1 MKWTVHIRKIDR
13 TEIIEDVRLWSKN
26 FLEVSNIHLGGVPA
40 CPFAKKAWSDNKVWI
55 AVKTKNST
63 YKKELNDCLKNL
75 DFTKK
80 EILIFCDPYY
90 SYTSDDL
97 HQATEDYNHWYNKKD
112 IYFMSFHPQ
121 NPATVEEQ
129 EFLVS
134 PTQELDVSTSYPEH
148 KYSMMLV
155 QKFSQ
160 LQQASDKLKKQG
172 YYDQWP
178 KGYYRDVVVSREDKY
193 KKINGGLS

>member
-1 MKWTVHIRKIDR
+1 MAHTLKTGR
-13 TEIIEDVRLWSKN
+13 TEIIDDVRLWSKHY
-26 FLEVSNIHLGGVPA
+26 LEAPNLHLGGVPA
-40 CPFAKKAWSDNKVWI
+40 CPFAKKAWHDKKVWVS
-55 AVKTKNST
+55 VKSKGSI
-63 YKKELNDCLKNL
+63 YKKELNNHLKNL
-75 DFTKK
+75 DFKVS

-90 SYTSDDL
+90 SYSSDDL
-97 HQATEDYNHWYNKKD
+97 HEATEDYNYWYNKKD

-121 NPATVEEQ
+121 NPATIEEQ

-134 PTQELDVSTSYPEH
+134 PTEELDISMSYPEH

-160 LQQASDKLKKQG
+160 LHQASDKLKKQG
-172 YYDQWP
+172 YYSKWP

>member
-13 TEIIEDVRLWSKN
+13 TEIIDDVRLWSKHY
-26 FLEVSNIHLGGVPA
+26 LEVPNLHLGGVPA
-40 CPFAKKAWSDNKVWI
+40 CPFAKKTWHDKKVWVS
-55 AVKTKNST
+55 VKSKGST
-63 YKKELNDCLKNL
+63 YKTELNNHIKNL
-75 DFTKK
+75 DFSVS
-80 EILIFCDPYY
+80 EILVFCDPYY
-90 SYTSDDL
+90 SYSPDDL
-97 HQATEDYNHWYNKKD
+97 YVATEDYNFFYNSQD

-121 NPATVEEQ
+121 NPATVDEQ
-129 EFLVS
+129 EFLVA
-134 PTQELDVSTSYPEH
+134 PEGKIPQVDSSL

-172 YYDQWP
+172 YYSKWP
-178 KGYYRDVVVSREDKY
+178 KGYYRDVVVSREEKY

>member
-1 MKWTVHIRKIDR
+1 MEKIQPTRKQ
-13 TEIIEDVRLWSKN
+13 IIEDVRIWSKH
-26 FLEVSNIHLGGVPA
+26 FLEVPNLHLGGVPA
-40 CPFAKKAWSDNKVWI
+40 CPFAKKAWLDKKVWV

-80 EILIFCDPYY
+80 EILIFCDPYFSY
-90 SYTSDDL
+90 SPDEL
-97 HQATEDYNHWYNKKD
+97 HVATEDFNEWYNRKD
-112 IYFMSFHPQ
+112 FYFMSFHPS
-121 NPATVEEQ
+121 NPATEEEQ
-129 EFLVS
+129 KFLVS
-134 PTQELDVSTSYPEH
+134 PNNDTNLSGPDY

-160 LQQASDKLKKQG
+160 LQEASDKLHKQG
-172 YYDQWP
+172 YYKMWP
-178 KGYYRDVVVSREDKY
+178 DEYYQDVVVSRANKY

>member
-1 MKWTVHIRKIDR
+1 LKWTVHIRKIDR
-13 TEIIEDVRLWSKN
+13 TEIIDDVRLWSKH
-26 FLEVSNIHLGGVPA
+26 FLEVPNLHLGGVPA

-148 KYSMMLV
+148 KYSMMLI

-172 YYDQWP
+172 YYNQWP

>member
-1 MKWTVHIRKIDR
+1 MEKIQPTR
-13 TEIIEDVRLWSKN
+13 EQIIEDVRLWSKH
-26 FLEVSNIHLGGVPA
+26 FLEVPNLHLGGVPA
-40 CPFAKKAWSDNKVWI
+40 CPFAKKAWHDNKVWVV
-55 AVKTKNST
+55 VKTKGST

-80 EILIFCDPYY
+80 EILIFCDPYFSY
-90 SYTSDDL
+90 SPDEL
-97 HQATEDYNHWYNKKD
+97 HLATEDFNEWYNRKD
-112 IYFMSFHPQ
+112 FYFMSFHPS
-121 NPATVEEQ
+121 NPATEKEQ
-129 EFLVS
+129 EFLVYPQGKS
-134 PTQELDVSTSYPEH
+134 PEVESNL

-172 YYDQWP
+172 YYSQWP
-178 KGYYRDVVVSREDKY
+178 KGYYRDVVVSREEKY

>member
-1 MKWTVHIRKIDR
+1 MEKIQPTR
-13 TEIIEDVRLWSKN
+13 TEIIEDVRIWSKH
-26 FLEVSNIHLGGVPA
+26 FLEVPNLHLGGVPA
-40 CPFAKKAWSDNKVWI
+40 CPFAKKAWLDKKVWV

-80 EILIFCDPYY
+80 EILIFCDPYFSY
-90 SYTSDDL
+90 SPDEL
-97 HQATEDYNHWYNKKD
+97 HVATEDFNEWYNRKD
-112 IYFMSFHPQ
+112 FYFMSFHPS
-121 NPATVEEQ
+121 NPATEEEQ
-129 EFLVS
+129 KFLVS
-134 PTQELDVSTSYPEH
+134 PNNDTNLSGPDY

-160 LQQASDKLKKQG
+160 LQEASDKLHKQG
-172 YYDQWP
+172 YYKMWP
-178 KGYYRDVVVSREDKY
+178 DEYYQEVVVSRANKY

>member
-1 MKWTVHIRKIDR
+1 MEKIQPTRKQ
-13 TEIIEDVRLWSKN
+13 IIEDVRIWSKH
-26 FLEVSNIHLGGVPA
+26 FLEVPNLHLGGVPA
-40 CPFAKKAWSDNKVWI
+40 CPFAKKAWLDKKVWV

-80 EILIFCDPYY
+80 EILIFCDPYFSY
-90 SYTSDDL
+90 SPDEL
-97 HQATEDYNHWYNKKD
+97 HLATEDFNEWYNRKD
-112 IYFMSFHPQ
+112 FYFMSFHPS
-121 NPATVEEQ
+121 NPATEEEQ
-129 EFLVS
+129 KFLVS
-134 PTQELDVSTSYPEH
+134 PNNDTNLSGPDY

-160 LQQASDKLKKQG
+160 LQEASDKLHKQG
-172 YYDQWP
+172 YYEMWP
-178 KGYYRDVVVSREDKY
+178 DEYYQEVVVSRANKY

>member
-1 MKWTVHIRKIDR
+1 MEKIQPTR
-13 TEIIEDVRLWSKN
+13 QQIIQDVRLWSKN
-26 FLEVSNIHLGGVPA
+26 FLEVSNVHLGGMPA
-40 CPFAKKAWSDNKVWI
+40 CPFAKKTWADEKVWV
-55 AVKTKNST
+55 AVKTKHST

-90 SYTSDDL
+90 SYTSNEL
-97 HQATEDYNHWYNKKD
+97 HYATEEYNEWYNKKD
-112 IYFMSFHPQ
+112 MYFMSFHPL
-121 NPATVEEQ
+121 NPATVDEQ

-134 PTQELDVSTSYPEH
+134 PTNEVEEMPDYPDY

-172 YYDQWP
+172 YYKLWP
-178 KGYYRDVVVSREDKY
+178 KGYYRDVVVSREEKY
-193 KKINGGLS
+193 KKIVGGLS

>member
-1 MKWTVHIRKIDR
+1 MEKIQPTR
-13 TEIIEDVRLWSKN
+13 EQIIQDVRLWSKYY
-26 FLEVSNIHLGGVPA
+26 LEASNVHLGGVPA
-40 CPFAKKAWSDNKVWI
+40 CPFAKKAWADDKVWV
-55 AVKTKNST
+55 AVKTKGST
-63 YKKELNDCLKNL
+63 YKAELNTHIKNL
-75 DFTKK
+75 DFLVS

-90 SYTSDDL
+90 SYSADDL
-97 HQATEDYNHWYNKKD
+97 HVVTEEYNYFHNRQD

-121 NPATVEEQ
+121 NPATEEDQ
-129 EFLVS
+129 NFLVA
-134 PTQELDVSTSYPEH
+134 PEGKIPEIESNL

-172 YYDQWP
+172 YYSQWP
-178 KGYYRDVVVSREDKY
+178 DEYYRDVVVSREKKY

>member
-1 MKWTVHIRKIDR
+1 MEKIQPTR
-13 TEIIEDVRLWSKN
+13 EEIIEDVRLWSKH
-26 FLEVSNIHLGGVPA
+26 FLEVPNIHLGGFPA
-40 CPFAKKAWSDNKVWI
+40 CPFAKKAWLDKKVWV

-90 SYTSDDL
+90 SYSPDEL
-97 HQATEDYNHWYNKKD
+97 HLATEAYNNGYNSQD
-112 IYFMSFHPQ
+112 IYFMSFHPS
-121 NPATVEEQ
+121 NPANKEEQ

-134 PTQELDVSTSYPEH
+134 PKETLPNVASNL

-160 LQQASDKLKKQG
+160 LQQASDKLHKQG
-172 YYDQWP
+172 YYKLWP
-178 KGYYRDVVVSREDKY
+178 DEYYQDVVVSRANKY

>member
-1 MKWTVHIRKIDR
+1 MEKIQPTR
-13 TEIIEDVRLWSKN
+13 EQIIENVRLWSKH
-26 FLEVSNIHLGGVPA
+26 FLEVPNLHLGGVPA
-40 CPFAKKAWSDNKVWI
+40 CPFAKKAWMDKKVWV
-55 AVKTKNST
+55 AVKTKGST

-90 SYTSDDL
+90 SYSPDEL
-97 HQATEDYNHWYNKKD
+97 HMATEDFNEWYNRKD
-112 IYFMSFHPQ
+112 FYFMSFHPS
-121 NPATVEEQ
+121 NPAMEEEQ
-129 EFLVS
+129 RFLVS
-134 PTQELDVSTSYPEH
+134 PNKDVDVSGPDY

-160 LQQASDKLKKQG
+160 LQAASDKLKKQG
-172 YYDQWP
+172 YYSQWP

-193 KKINGGLS
+193 KKINGGLL

>member
-1 MKWTVHIRKIDR
+1 MEKIQPTRKQ
-13 TEIIEDVRLWSKN
+13 IIEDVRIWSKH
-26 FLEVSNIHLGGVPA
+26 FLEVPNLHLGGVPA
-40 CPFAKKAWSDNKVWI
+40 CPFAKKAWLDKKVWV

-80 EILIFCDPYY
+80 EILIFCDPYFSY
-90 SYTSDDL
+90 SPDEL
-97 HQATEDYNHWYNKKD
+97 HVATEDFNEWYNRKD
-112 IYFMSFHPQ
+112 FYFMSFHPS
-121 NPATVEEQ
+121 NPATEEEQ
-129 EFLVS
+129 KFLVS
-134 PTQELDVSTSYPEH
+134 PNNDTNLSGPDY

-160 LQQASDKLKKQG
+160 LQEASDKLHKQG
-172 YYDQWP
+172 YYKMWP
-178 KGYYRDVVVSREDKY
+178 DEYYQEVVVSRANKY

>member
-1 MKWTVHIRKIDR
+1 MEKIQPTRKQ
-13 TEIIEDVRLWSKN
+13 IIEDVRIWSKH
-26 FLEVSNIHLGGVPA
+26 FLEVPNLHLGGVPA
-40 CPFAKKAWSDNKVWI
+40 CPFAKKAWLDKKVWV

-80 EILIFCDPYY
+80 EILIFCDPYFSY
-90 SYTSDDL
+90 SPDEL
-97 HQATEDYNHWYNKKD
+97 HVATEDFNEWYNRKD
-112 IYFMSFHPQ
+112 FYFMSFHPS
-121 NPATVEEQ
+121 NPATEEEQ
-129 EFLVS
+129 KFLVS
-134 PTQELDVSTSYPEH
+134 PNNDTNLSGPDY

-160 LQQASDKLKKQG
+160 LQEASDKLHKQG
-172 YYDQWP
+172 YYSQWP